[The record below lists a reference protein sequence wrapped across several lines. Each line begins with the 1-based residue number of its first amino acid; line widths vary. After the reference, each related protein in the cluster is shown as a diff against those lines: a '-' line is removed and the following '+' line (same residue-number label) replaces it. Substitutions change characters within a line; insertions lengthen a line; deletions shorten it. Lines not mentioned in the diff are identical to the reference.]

1 MKNIII
7 VIVAIVGVVFPSLF
21 IIANAV
27 DRTDKTVACMQKEI
41 ETQREIIKK
50 ITENAKI
57 EQEIREIEA
66 HKGE

>member
-41 ETQREIIKK
+41 GKVCLEVIDDYRAYNNKHFGK
-50 ITENAKI
+50 SVFYC
-57 EQEIREIEA
+57 
-66 HKGE
+66 